1 MADLPK
7 IDRAHIEA
15 WLSAP
20 RYGKYLDAAK
30 GNDET
35 AFGLY
40 LWNTGLAQAV
50 LRDVSFFKVALR
62 NAYDRAISSTWNGEA
77 HWLFDDSSPVRRPAA
92 LLFEGV
98 AAPRRDPRKRPAL
111 PCPAPKT

>member
-7 IDRAHIEA
+7 IDRAHMEA

-20 RYGKYLDAAK
+20 RYGKYLEAAK

-40 LWNTGLAQAV
+40 LWNTGLAQVNCLPFLGHEKWEVFLCA
-50 LRDVSFFKVALR
+50 S
-62 NAYDRAISSTWNGEA
+62 ISG
-77 HWLFDDSSPVRRPAA
+77 
-92 LLFEGV
+92 
-98 AAPRRDPRKRPAL
+98 
-111 PCPAPKT
+111 